1 MNQELNNN
9 LPIDAEV
16 QVRLMNLLMGEA
28 SDFEQDQ
35 LQLMME
41 QHENVAAYYQHLQHL
56 HGLLCEVA
64 VDEFSAQ
71 NDVPESRDAWRL
83 STDRRNQVLAVL
95 DGQEHQTAA
104 KVVVLAAPTKKAQR
118 SLWSRWSTVGILAA
132 AASLLVSFMLLP
144 MTQSYRSVARNF
156 AAIKSSQDVSGG
168 TPLTYFNEKPM
179 AAAPGNVTKQEVAE
193 SVASPDYAVAEPADN
208 DHFFRGRAKPG
219 KPSVQSAS
227 PSQGGMPPPSMS
239 APGGAPVDR
248 GLASGDMTSDGRGGM
263 ASGGMGGSG
272 MASGGMG
279 GGMGGAEA
287 SQRGSVEAGKALRYL
302 APGSESK
309 NQMNNYQNT
318 IVPAKPG
325 ANGRA
330 AGQANN
336 WNSPVEAPASE
347 RLGWENGLWNVE
359 TPNTSGPVDMP
370 KFNLQA
376 PEPDF
381 PSFHDGVV
389 TVPDRGTVLLG
400 GIKKLQ
406 DQTLPEDAAS
416 STWMMTETP
425 RIIIPEAVEE
435 SNISLERNLNE
446 AVVDSTNSLGILK
459 EDESLLELSLGQANS
474 PANNPSMEAWDEP
487 KVQSKDR
494 LDSLQKKKE
503 LSKQPQA
510 VDEQNAATDSFSTFS
525 LHVSDVSFKL
535 AQTALSQGQWPEAA
549 RIRIEEF
556 VNALDYRDP
565 LPSGNQQVACR
576 VEQAIHPFLMQRNLL
591 RVSMR
596 TAATGRSQTT
606 PLRLTLLLDNSGSM
620 ERPDRRQAV
629 LNAFQTLLQQ
639 LSATDQV
646 TLISFANT
654 PRLLA
659 DKVPGNQGET
669 LLKLIEN
676 LPSEGGTNIEA
687 ALMLAREK
695 ATEQLLAGA
704 QNRIVLFTD
713 GAVNLG
719 NANPDSLAKLIVPMR
734 DAGIAFD
741 AAGISA
747 QDLNDDVLEALT
759 RQGDGRYYL
768 LDSAEAVDASFASQ
782 IAGAL
787 RPSAQNVKVQVE
799 FNPLRVGRYKL
810 LGFEKHRLNQEDFRN
825 DQVDAAELAAAEAGV
840 AVYQLEAKPNGSGD
854 VGSVSVRFLDLETGR
869 MVERRWPIPYE
880 PNAPRLE
887 QATPSMQLAASA
899 ALFASKLTGGPLAES
914 VDVKQLQK
922 VLSNLPEPF
931 AGQTKVQQV
940 RSMMDQANAMGE

>member
-1 MNQELNNN
+1 MNQELNNH
-9 LPIDAEV
+9 LPIDVEV

-41 QHENVAAYYQHLQHL
+41 QHANVATYYQHLQHL

-64 VDEFSAQ
+64 VDELTTQ
-71 NDVPESRDAWRL
+71 NDASSSKDTWRL
-83 STDRRNQVLAVL
+83 STERRNQLLVVLN
-95 DGQEHQTAA
+95 GKEHNASA
-104 KVVVLAAPTKKAQR
+104 KVVLSMPTNKAPR
-118 SLWSRWSTVGILAA
+118 SLWSRWSTVGILVT
-132 AASLLVSFMLLP
+132 AASVLVSFMLLP
-144 MTQSYRSVARNF
+144 MTQTYRSIATNVA
-156 AAIKSSQDVSGG
+156 APKSSMSVSGG
-168 TPLTYFNEKPM
+168 PSRPNFDGRPLIVAN
-179 AAAPGNVTKQEVAE
+179 GNVTKQDAAE
-193 SVASPDYAVAEPADN
+193 SVASSAYRRADQADN
-208 DHFFRGRAKPG
+208 SDFIRGRANPG
-219 KPSVQSAS
+219 LPSLQSAS
-227 PSQGGMPPPSMS
+227 PSQAVMPPPSVS
-239 APGGAPVDR
+239 VPGRASVNR
-248 GLASGDMTSDGRGGM
+248 GLASGGMTSGGMGGM

-272 MASGGMG
+272 MGS
-279 GGMGGAEA
+279 GMGGAEA
-287 SQRGSVEAGKALRYL
+287 LQRGSVEARKTLGYL

-309 NQMNNYQNT
+309 NQAYPYKAA

-325 ANGRA
+325 ANERA
-330 AGQANN
+330 AGQANSL
-336 WNSPVEAPASE
+336 NSPVEAPSSE
-347 RLGWENGLWNVE
+347 RLGWESGLWDFK
-359 TPNTSGPVDMP
+359 TPNTSGVVDMP

-376 PEPDF
+376 PEPDY
-381 PSFHDGVV
+381 PSFHDGAVIIRDGGSV
-389 TVPDRGTVLLG
+389 MLG
-400 GIKKLQ
+400 GIKKLG
-406 DQTLPEDAAS
+406 DQTLPEDATS
-416 STWMMTETP
+416 STLMMTETP
-425 RIIIPEAVEE
+425 RIIIPEEVEQ
-435 SNISLERNLNE
+435 SNISLERNLKETIIDN
-446 AVVDSTNSLGILK
+446 TKSLDTLT
-459 EDESLLELSLGQANS
+459 EDESVPELSLGQSAS
-474 PANNPSMEAWDEP
+474 PTNNAFMEALEER
-487 KVQSKDR
+487 KLHGKDR
-494 LDSLQKKKE
+494 LDSLLKKKE

-510 VDEQNAATDSFSTFS
+510 VDEQNAASDSFSTFS

-565 LPSGNQQVACR
+565 LPTGNQQVACR

-629 LNAFQTLLQQ
+629 LNAFQTLTQQ
-639 LSATDQV
+639 LSSTDQV

-687 ALMLAREK
+687 ALLLAREK

-719 NANPDSLAKLIVPMR
+719 NANPESLAKLIVPMR
-734 DAGIAFD
+734 DSGIAFD

-840 AVYQLEAKPNGSGD
+840 AVYQVEAKPNGSGD

-899 ALFASKLTGGPLAES
+899 ALFASKLSGGPLAES

-931 AGQTKVQQV
+931 AGQNRVQQV

>member
-9 LPIDAEV
+9 LPIDVEV

-41 QHENVAAYYQHLQHL
+41 QHANVAAYYQHLQHL

-83 STDRRNQVLAVL
+83 SSESRNQLLAVL
-95 DGQEHQTAA
+95 DSQEHNASA
-104 KVVVLAAPTKKAQR
+104 NAVVLSTPTKKAQR
-118 SLWSRWSTVGILAA
+118 SLLSRWSTVGILVT

-156 AAIKSSQDVSGG
+156 AAFKSSQDASVAV
-168 TPLTYFNEKPM
+168 PLSYLKERPM
-179 AAAPGNVTKQEVAE
+179 VAANGNAMKQEATE
-193 SVASPDYAVAEPADN
+193 SAASPAFLPADQPYN
-208 DHFFRGRAKPG
+208 DDFVLGRAKPG
-219 KPSVQSAS
+219 QPSLQSAS
-227 PSQGGMPPPSMS
+227 TPQATLPPRSMRAPERESLSRGLGNGGM
-239 APGGAPVDR
+239 G
-248 GLASGDMTSDGRGGM
+248 GGM
-263 ASGGMGGSG
+263 ASGGMASG
-272 MASGGMG
+272 DMGGMG
-279 GGMGGAEA
+279 SSGMGDSATLPGGNIEEEKRPGYLDPGAQSNNRA
-287 SQRGSVEAGKALRYL
+287 YRDKAAIR
-302 APGSESK
+302 
-309 NQMNNYQNT
+309 
-318 IVPAKPG
+318 PAKPG
-325 ANGRA
+325 ENGRA
-330 AGQANN
+330 EGQTNN
-336 WNSPVEAPASE
+336 LNAPVESPSSE
-347 RLGWENGLWNVE
+347 RFGWENGLLSIE
-359 TPNTSGPVDMP
+359 APQTSDAIDLP
-370 KFNLQA
+370 KSNLQA
-376 PEPDF
+376 PERDF
-381 PSFHDGVV
+381 SSFHDGAV
-389 TVPDRGTVLLG
+389 TVPDDGTILLG
-400 GIKKLQ
+400 GVKKLRE
-406 DQTLPEDAAS
+406 QTLPEDATS
-416 STWMMTETP
+416 STLMMSVTP
-425 RIIIPEAVEE
+425 KIIIPESVEE
-435 SNISLERNLNE
+435 SNISLGTALNQSWNANNE
-446 AVVDSTNSLGILK
+446 AHLQTLPSEYSPSELTTEETDSPINYPSIKAWSDLARKRNSRSGSLQM
-459 EDESLLELSLGQANS
+459 DESRA
-474 PANNPSMEAWDEP
+474 
-487 KVQSKDR
+487 
-494 LDSLQKKKE
+494 
-503 LSKQPQA
+503 KQTQV

-565 LPSGNQQVACR
+565 LPSGNQKVACR

-629 LNAFQTLLQQ
+629 LNAFQTLTQQ
-639 LSATDQV
+639 LSAADQI

-659 DKVPGNQGET
+659 EKVPGNQGET

-899 ALFASKLTGGPLAES
+899 ALFASKLTGGPLGES

-940 RSMMDQANAMGE
+940 RSMMDQANAIGE

>member
-1 MNQELNNN
+1 
-9 LPIDAEV
+9 
-16 QVRLMNLLMGEA
+16 
-28 SDFEQDQ
+28 
-35 LQLMME
+35 
-41 QHENVAAYYQHLQHL
+41 
-56 HGLLCEVA
+56 
-64 VDEFSAQ
+64 
-71 NDVPESRDAWRL
+71 
-83 STDRRNQVLAVL
+83 
-95 DGQEHQTAA
+95 
-104 KVVVLAAPTKKAQR
+104 
-118 SLWSRWSTVGILAA
+118 
-132 AASLLVSFMLLP
+132 
-144 MTQSYRSVARNF
+144 
-156 AAIKSSQDVSGG
+156 
-168 TPLTYFNEKPM
+168 
-179 AAAPGNVTKQEVAE
+179 
-193 SVASPDYAVAEPADN
+193 
-208 DHFFRGRAKPG
+208 
-219 KPSVQSAS
+219 
-227 PSQGGMPPPSMS
+227 
-239 APGGAPVDR
+239 
-248 GLASGDMTSDGRGGM
+248 
-263 ASGGMGGSG
+263 

-279 GGMGGAEA
+279 GGGMGGAEA
-287 SQRGSVEAGKALRYL
+287 LQRRNVETGKALRYL

-309 NQMNNYQNT
+309 NQAYPYKAA
-318 IVPAKPG
+318 IVPAAPG
-325 ANGRA
+325 GRPDRGTSEPANSPIVNSTDMNSRFN
-330 AGQANN
+330 AGETENN
-336 WNSPVEAPASE
+336 LNSPVEAPASE
-347 RLGWENGLWNVE
+347 RLGWENGLWKLE
-359 TPNTSGPVDMP
+359 TPNTSGAVDMP

-376 PEPDF
+376 PEPEF
-381 PSFHDGVV
+381 PSFHDG
-389 TVPDRGTVLLG
+389 TVAIPDG
-400 GIKKLQ
+400 GSVMLDGVKKLR
-406 DQTLPEDAAS
+406 DQILLEDAAS
-416 STWMMTETP
+416 STLMMTETP
-425 RIIIPEAVEE
+425 RIIIPEVVEE
-435 SNISLERNLNE
+435 SSISLERNLNE
-446 AVVDSTNSLGILK
+446 VIVDKSKSLDALM
-459 EDESLLELSLGQANS
+459 EDEPVLELSLGQSAS
-474 PANNPSMEAWDEP
+474 PSSSPSMESLA
-487 KVQSKDR
+487 QLMAIRKDR
-494 LDSLQKKKE
+494 LDSLPMKKE
-503 LSKQPQA
+503 RSKQPQA
-510 VDEQNAATDSFSTFS
+510 MDEQNAATDSFSTFS

-565 LPSGNQQVACR
+565 LPTGNQQVACR

-629 LNAFQTLLQQ
+629 LNAFQTLTQQ

-659 DKVPGNQGET
+659 EKVPGNQGET

-787 RPSAQNVKVQVE
+787 RPSAQNVKVQME
-799 FNPLRVGRYKL
+799 FNPSRVGRYKL

-825 DQVDAAELAAAEAGV
+825 DKVDAAELAAAEAGV

-880 PNAPRLE
+880 PNAPRFE

-899 ALFASKLTGGPLAES
+899 ALFASKLSGGPLAES

-931 AGQTKVQQV
+931 AGQTRVQQV

>member
-1 MNQELNNN
+1 
-9 LPIDAEV
+9 
-16 QVRLMNLLMGEA
+16 
-28 SDFEQDQ
+28 
-35 LQLMME
+35 
-41 QHENVAAYYQHLQHL
+41 
-56 HGLLCEVA
+56 
-64 VDEFSAQ
+64 
-71 NDVPESRDAWRL
+71 
-83 STDRRNQVLAVL
+83 
-95 DGQEHQTAA
+95 
-104 KVVVLAAPTKKAQR
+104 
-118 SLWSRWSTVGILAA
+118 
-132 AASLLVSFMLLP
+132 
-144 MTQSYRSVARNF
+144 
-156 AAIKSSQDVSGG
+156 
-168 TPLTYFNEKPM
+168 
-179 AAAPGNVTKQEVAE
+179 
-193 SVASPDYAVAEPADN
+193 
-208 DHFFRGRAKPG
+208 
-219 KPSVQSAS
+219 
-227 PSQGGMPPPSMS
+227 
-239 APGGAPVDR
+239 
-248 GLASGDMTSDGRGGM
+248 
-263 ASGGMGGSG
+263 
-272 MASGGMG
+272 
-279 GGMGGAEA
+279 
-287 SQRGSVEAGKALRYL
+287 
-302 APGSESK
+302 
-309 NQMNNYQNT
+309 
-318 IVPAKPG
+318 
-325 ANGRA
+325 
-330 AGQANN
+330 
-336 WNSPVEAPASE
+336 
-347 RLGWENGLWNVE
+347 
-359 TPNTSGPVDMP
+359 
-370 KFNLQA
+370 
-376 PEPDF
+376 
-381 PSFHDGVV
+381 
-389 TVPDRGTVLLG
+389 
-400 GIKKLQ
+400 
-406 DQTLPEDAAS
+406 
-416 STWMMTETP
+416 MTETP
-425 RIIIPEAVEE
+425 RIIIPEAVEQ

-446 AVVDSTNSLGILK
+446 VIVDKTKKSLDALM
-459 EDESLLELSLGQANS
+459 EDESVLELSLGQATS
-474 PANNPSMEAWDEP
+474 PTSNASMEAWDER

-494 LDSLQKKKE
+494 FDSLPMKKE
-503 LSKQPQA
+503 RPKQPQA

-565 LPSGNQQVACR
+565 LPTGNQQVACR

-629 LNAFQTLLQQ
+629 LNAFQTLTQQ
-639 LSATDQV
+639 LSAADQV

-659 DKVPGNQGET
+659 EKVPGNQGET

-768 LDSAEAVDASFASQ
+768 LDSAESVDASFASQ

-787 RPSAQNVKVQVE
+787 RPSAQIVKVQVE

-854 VGSVSVRFLDLETGR
+854 VGSVSVRFLDVETGR

-931 AGQTKVQQV
+931 AGQNRVQQV

>member
-1 MNQELNNN
+1 M
-9 LPIDAEV
+9 
-16 QVRLMNLLMGEA
+16 
-28 SDFEQDQ
+28 
-35 LQLMME
+35 
-41 QHENVAAYYQHLQHL
+41 
-56 HGLLCEVA
+56 
-64 VDEFSAQ
+64 
-71 NDVPESRDAWRL
+71 
-83 STDRRNQVLAVL
+83 
-95 DGQEHQTAA
+95 
-104 KVVVLAAPTKKAQR
+104 
-118 SLWSRWSTVGILAA
+118 
-132 AASLLVSFMLLP
+132 
-144 MTQSYRSVARNF
+144 
-156 AAIKSSQDVSGG
+156 
-168 TPLTYFNEKPM
+168 
-179 AAAPGNVTKQEVAE
+179 
-193 SVASPDYAVAEPADN
+193 
-208 DHFFRGRAKPG
+208 
-219 KPSVQSAS
+219 
-227 PSQGGMPPPSMS
+227 
-239 APGGAPVDR
+239 
-248 GLASGDMTSDGRGGM
+248 
-263 ASGGMGGSG
+263 
-272 MASGGMG
+272 
-279 GGMGGAEA
+279 
-287 SQRGSVEAGKALRYL
+287 RYL

-309 NQMNNYQNT
+309 NQAYPYQAA
-318 IVPAKPG
+318 IVPAAPG
-325 ANGRA
+325 VPGGAPGLGISEPANSPIVNSTDMNGRFS
-330 AGQANN
+330 AGGTVNN

-347 RLGWENGLWNVE
+347 RLGWENGLWKVE

-376 PEPDF
+376 PERDF
-381 PSFHDGVV
+381 RDPAV
-389 TVPDRGTVLLG
+389 TVPDDGTILLD
-400 GIKKLQ
+400 GIKKLR
-406 DQTLPEDAAS
+406 DRTLQEDAAS

-459 EDESLLELSLGQANS
+459 EDESLLELSLGQTNS
-474 PANNPSMEAWDEP
+474 PANNPSMEEWEER
-487 KVQSKDR
+487 KFQSKDR

-510 VDEQNAATDSFSTFS
+510 VDEQNAASDSFSTFS

-629 LNAFQTLLQQ
+629 LNAFQTLTQQ
-639 LSATDQV
+639 LSAADQV

-659 DKVPGNQGET
+659 EKVPGNQGET

>member
-9 LPIDAEV
+9 LPIDVEV

-41 QHENVAAYYQHLQHL
+41 QHANVAAYYQHLQHL
-56 HGLLCEVA
+56 HGLLYEVA

-83 STDRRNQVLAVL
+83 STDRRNQLLAVF
-95 DGQEHQTAA
+95 DGQEHNASG

-118 SLWSRWSTVGILAA
+118 SLLSRWSTVGILAA

-144 MTQSYRSVARNF
+144 MTQSYRSVATNF
-156 AAIKSSQDVSGG
+156 ATSKSSQDASAG
-168 TPLTYFNEKPM
+168 TPQGYFNERPM
-179 AAAPGNVTKQEVAE
+179 AAAAGNVTKQEVAE
-193 SVASPDYAVAEPADN
+193 SVASPAYGRAEPADK
-208 DHFFRGRAKPG
+208 DRFFRDRAKPG
-219 KPSVQSAS
+219 LPSLQSAS
-227 PSQGGMPPPSMS
+227 PSQGVMPPPSVS
-239 APGGAPVDR
+239 APGRAPVDP
-248 GLASGDMTSDGRGGM
+248 GLASGDMTSGGM
-263 ASGGMGGSG
+263 DGK
-272 MASGGMG
+272 ASGGMG

-287 SQRGSVEAGKALRYL
+287 LQRGSVEAGKALRYL
-302 APGSESK
+302 APGSESQ
-309 NQMNNYQNT
+309 NQAYPYQAA

-325 ANGRA
+325 ADGRT
-330 AGQANN
+330 AGQANSMD
-336 WNSPVEAPASE
+336 SPVAAPASE
-347 RLGWENGLWNVE
+347 RLGWENGLWDFE
-359 TPNTSGPVDMP
+359 APNTSGAVDMP

-381 PSFHDGVV
+381 RDPGV
-389 TVPDRGTVLLG
+389 TVPDGGSVMQG
-400 GIKKLQ
+400 GIKKSQ
-406 DQTLPEDAAS
+406 DQTLQEDAAS
-416 STWMMTETP
+416 STLMMTETP
-425 RIIIPEAVEE
+425 RIIIPEAVEK

-446 AVVDSTNSLGILK
+446 AVVDNMQGLGILK
-459 EDESLLELSLGQANS
+459 EDESVLELSLGQSVS
-474 PANNPSMEAWDEP
+474 PTNNPSVEAWEEGRFP
-487 KVQSKDR
+487 SKDS

-503 LSKQPQA
+503 PSKQLQA

-629 LNAFQTLLQQ
+629 LNAFQTLTQQ

-659 DKVPGNQGET
+659 EKVPGNQGET

-931 AGQTKVQQV
+931 AGQNRVQQV
-940 RSMMDQANAMGE
+940 RSMMDQANAIGE